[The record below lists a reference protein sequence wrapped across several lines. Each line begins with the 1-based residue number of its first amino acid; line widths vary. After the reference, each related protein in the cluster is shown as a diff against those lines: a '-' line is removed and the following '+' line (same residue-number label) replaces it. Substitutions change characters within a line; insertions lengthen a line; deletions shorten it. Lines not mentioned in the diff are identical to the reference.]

1 MVRTEGRN
9 NEMRETC
16 MANDSYTYEKKEGY
30 LIQAS
35 SSEANKIKM

>member
-16 MANDSYTYEKKEGY
+16 MANDSYTYEKKEDY

-35 SSEANKIKM
+35 SSEANKIKI

>member
-1 MVRTEGRN
+1 MVRTEGKN

-16 MANDSYTYEKKEGY
+16 MANDSYTYEKKENY